1 MSNLAEPTEPPRT
14 PPAPVEAPPAPSSPT
29 LAPPL
34 AMPELAGPVYAP
46 PKGSAQ
52 PEAGSIAAHCIAH
65 KTPAWMHA
73 ALSAEYPIGQTFT
86 APDFIAAV
94 RRIAGYTLGR

>member
-1 MSNLAEPTEPPRT
+1 MSDLAEPTEPIT
-14 PPAPVEAPPAPSSPT
+14 PTAPAGAPPATDSPPS
-29 LAPPL
+29 PPPPV
-34 AMPELAGPVYAP
+34 MPELAGPAYAL

-52 PEAGSIAAHCIAH
+52 PEPGSIAAHCIAH
-65 KTPAWMHA
+65 KAPAWMHA

-86 APDFIAAV
+86 DLEFIAAV

>member
-1 MSNLAEPTEPPRT
+1 MSDLAEPTEPRT
-14 PPAPVEAPPAPSSPT
+14 PTAPAGAPPATDSPPSSP
-29 LAPPL
+29 LPV
-34 AMPELAGPVYAP
+34 MPGLAGPVYAP
-46 PKGSAQ
+46 PKGSTQ

-65 KTPAWMHA
+65 KAPAWMHA

-86 APDFIAAV
+86 APEFITAV